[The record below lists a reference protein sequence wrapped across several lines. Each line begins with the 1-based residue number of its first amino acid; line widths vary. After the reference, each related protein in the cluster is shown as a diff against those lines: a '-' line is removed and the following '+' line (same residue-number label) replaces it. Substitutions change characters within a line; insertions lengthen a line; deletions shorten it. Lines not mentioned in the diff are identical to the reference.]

1 MGTAQL
7 QPAGGHAATA
17 VSTAYDAMR
26 YAARAAL
33 SERDR
38 HARSHAGTSGQ
49 FREEFVLTC
58 EFEETL
64 QRFPR

>member
-1 MGTAQL
+1 MASAQL

-17 VSTAYDAMR
+17 VSTACYAML

-38 HARSHAGTSGQ
+38 HARSHAGTWGL
-49 FREEFVLTC
+49 FREEFVLTG
-58 EFEETL
+58 EVEETL

>member
-1 MGTAQL
+1 MATAQL

-17 VSTAYDAMR
+17 ASTAYDAMR

-38 HARSHAGTSGQ
+38 HARSQTGTWGL
-49 FREEFVLTC
+49 FREEFVLTG